1 MSSLDLPTLADLLER
16 LSGYVGANTPMT
28 IAYHPDADPGD
39 GSGWS
44 IEVGD
49 RHEYGTAREALERA
63 VGVNDAR

>member
-1 MSSLDLPTLADLLER
+1 MLRNLPNLAALLDDLR
-16 LSGYVGANTPMT
+16 AHVGTGTPLT

-63 VGVNDAR
+63 VGVNRA

>member
-16 LSGYVGANTPMT
+16 LSGYVGTHLT

-44 IEVGD
+44 VEVGD
-49 RHEYGTAREALERA
+49 RHTYGTAREALERA
-63 VGVNDAR
+63 VGVDCG

>member
-1 MSSLDLPTLADLLER
+1 MLSDLHTLATLLDALR
-16 LSGYVGANTPMT
+16 AHVGDGPLT

-44 IEVGD
+44 VEVGD